1 MELILLIVVAA
12 LVIVLLILSL
22 TKGNN
27 QTQAEQLQTAL
38 RQQMQENREE
48 LNRSIRE
55 LRLEMTQ
62 TLNQNMQQLQDVL
75 HKNMLTNG
83 ELQRQKFD
91 MMARQQESLI
101 KSTEKRLDDMRTMVE
116 EKLQKTLNE
125 RIGQSFEIVRSQL
138 ENVKKGLGEM
148 KSLAQDV
155 GGLKKVLSNV
165 KMRGTFGEV
174 QLGALLEQMMSPE
187 QYDAN
192 VKTKKSGT
200 EFVEF
205 AIKLPGKDDANST
218 VYLPIDAKFPKDVY
232 EQYYDAFEAGD
243 TALIESS
250 GKQLETTIKK
260 MAKDIHDKYVDPPFT
275 TDFAIMFLPF
285 ESIYAEVIRRTSLVE
300 TLQKDYKIVVTGPT
314 TLGAILNSLQMGFR
328 TLAIQKR
335 TGEVW
340 TVLGAVK
347 TEFSKF
353 GGLLEK
359 VQKNLQNAGVVFSGG
374 GELVGAV
381 SIAVA
386 AGLLL
391 GKFIGIY
398 FFTWLAIKIRLTPM
412 PLGMTWKNL
421 SGVAL
426 LGGIGF
432 TVSLF
437 IANLSFGV
445 DYPVLLNQAKFGVLT
460 GTVLSGLLGY
470 VVLRISL

>member
-62 TLNQNMQQLQDVL
+62 TLNQNMQQLQDAL

-138 ENVKKGLGEM
+138 ENVQKGLGEM

-155 GGLKKVLSNV
+155 
-165 KMRGTFGEV
+165 
-174 QLGALLEQMMSPE
+174 
-187 QYDAN
+187 DAN

-359 VQKNLQNAGVVFSGG
+359 VQKNLQNAGDQLEEVM
-374 GELVGAV
+374 
-381 SIAVA
+381 
-386 AGLLL
+386 
-391 GKFIGIY
+391 GKR
-398 FFTWLAIKIRLTPM
+398 TRAIERKLRQVEQLPHEESMKILPIDDGDDEST
-412 PLGMTWKNL
+412 
-421 SGVAL
+421 
-426 LGGIGF
+426 
-432 TVSLF
+432 
-437 IANLSFGV
+437 
-445 DYPVLLNQAKFGVLT
+445 D
-460 GTVLSGLLGY
+460 
-470 VVLRISL
+470 

>member
-1 MELILLIVVAA
+1 MLRMARSLHEGPVHHLLQVGVVLLLHIGGNQIADLTGGQGAVLQCTVDGVAA
-12 LVIVLLILSL
+12 EGTSLDSLHGGDDHGGVIGDLGADDALI
-22 TKGNN
+22 
-27 QTQAEQLQTAL
+27 
-38 RQQMQENREE
+38 
-48 LNRSIRE
+48 
-55 LRLEMTQ
+55 
-62 TLNQNMQQLQDVL
+62 
-75 HKNMLTNG
+75 
-83 ELQRQKFD
+83 
-91 MMARQQESLI
+91 
-101 KSTEKRLDDMRTMVE
+101 
-116 EKLQKTLNE
+116 
-125 RIGQSFEIVRSQL
+125 
-138 ENVKKGLGEM
+138 
-148 KSLAQDV
+148 LAQDV

-205 AIKLPGKDDANST
+205 AIKLPGKDDVNST
-218 VYLPIDAKFPKDVY
+218 VYLPIDAKFPKDIY

-250 GKQLETTIKK
+250 GKQLENTIKK

-300 TLQKDYKIVVTGPT
+300 TLQKEYKIVVTGPT

-359 VQKNLQNAGVVFSGG
+359 VQKNLQNAGDQLEEVMGKRTRAIERKLRQVEQLPHEESRKILPIEED
-374 GELVGAV
+374 GEL
-381 SIAVA
+381 
-386 AGLLL
+386 
-391 GKFIGIY
+391 F
-398 FFTWLAIKIRLTPM
+398 
-412 PLGMTWKNL
+412 
-421 SGVAL
+421 
-426 LGGIGF
+426 
-432 TVSLF
+432 
-437 IANLSFGV
+437 
-445 DYPVLLNQAKFGVLT
+445 D
-460 GTVLSGLLGY
+460 
-470 VVLRISL
+470 